1 LKAITYSGHAK
12 LKFDILKK
20 HGVVVS
26 KDMVETALRTP
37 EKVESGYRK
46 RKIAQ
51 KAIGDRHVIRVVF
64 EDLPGEMRVIT
75 FYPGRRER
83 YED

>member
-64 EDLPGEMRVIT
+64 ENLPGEMRVIT